1 MDGGISR
8 KRTGVTDGDRIRGGC
23 AAAECGGL
31 KKRREY
37 DERAREK
44 RRRRKREAY
53 ETFLQ

>member
-44 RRRRKREAY
+44 RRRREAY